1 MENAEGEPHQY
12 LTITLPNTKVSA
24 RQNHA
29 LLISVTV
36 NQTEVHLLN

>member
-12 LTITLPNTKVSA
+12 ITMTFQSTKVSA